1 MAIIGFKPPRTMPHK
16 MAGVV
21 EDVVKGAC
29 AVILAKGVAQIFA
42 PPMKDLG
49 MNGDVGHAQYLAP
62 SSRAIRNGN
71 ANPTPK
77 GVPFEEAASV
87 EPFFYCVNRQE
98 ELDTG
103 AHESVLIIGAGP
115 IGLIHSPIG

>member
-1 MAIIGFKPPRTMPHK
+1 MPHK

-115 IGLIHSPIG
+115 IGLIHSPIR